1 MALNMSIK
9 SVVGL
14 ILGIIILLFVFNIGS
29 TIFDFLFPDVSQLT
43 EESLDKLSDI
53 VNDMV
58 TGENSTFLFYMSE
71 GYSLVGFDKGQNTKS
86 GIFERPASCF
96 GKSCLVICG
105 DGNQIES
112 CKNSKLVR
120 TFDFDVIKTTSDTG
134 IITVVQ
140 GKYIELGIKVINR
153 TLSVQEK

>member
-1 MALNMSIK
+1 MTLNMSIK

-14 ILGIIILLFVFNIGS
+14 ILGVIILLFVFNVGT
-29 TIFDFLFPDVSQLT
+29 TIFDFLFPDISQLT

-96 GKSCLVICG
+96 GKSCLVVCG
-105 DGNQIES
+105 DGNQVES

-120 TFDFDVIKTTSDTG
+120 TFGFDVIETSFNSG

-140 GKYIELGIKVINR
+140 GEYVELDMKLING

>member
-14 ILGIIILLFVFNIGS
+14 ILGVIILLFVFNVGT
-29 TIFDFLFPDVSQLT
+29 TIFDF
-43 EESLDKLSDI
+43 LDKLSDI

-96 GKSCLVICG
+96 GKSCLVVCG
-105 DGNQIES
+105 DGNQVES

-120 TFDFDVIKTTSDTG
+120 TFGFDVIETSFNSG

-140 GKYIELGIKVINR
+140 GEYVELDMKLING